1 MRSRYVPATLP
12 GKLALS
18 GAALVT
24 FIGAAAVAVA
34 FFVMARA
41 DSAKSGLVAISGTHY
56 GGVPSPAAGAGLP
69 VIIVGCGAY
78 WLVRRHRRKSDAAS
92 S

>member
-1 MRSRYVPATLP
+1 MRSRYLPATLP
-12 GKLALS
+12 GKLVLS

-24 FIGAAAVAVA
+24 FIGAAAVAA
-34 FFVMARA
+34 FFMART
-41 DSAKSGLVAISGTHY
+41 DSAKSGLVAISGSHY
-56 GGVPSPAAGAGLP
+56 GGVPSPVTGAGLP

>member
-1 MRSRYVPATLP
+1 MRSRYLPATLP
-12 GKLALS
+12 GKLVLS

-24 FIGAAAVAVA
+24 FIGAAAVAAA
-34 FFVMARA
+34 FFMARA
-41 DSAKSGLVAISGTHY
+41 DSAKSGVVAIGGSHY
-56 GGVPSPAAGAGLP
+56 GGVPSPVTGAGLP